1 VIQQEDTT
9 VVERSSMFTTL
20 IVEDNAPFRHFL
32 TKLLHER
39 FPAMVIAEA
48 EGGEEVR
55 RKLHTL
61 VPDLI
66 FMDIELSGENG
77 LDLTKQIKM
86 GYHKTIVIILTSYDL
101 PEYRKAA
108 AQSGASYF
116 FSKDSVSVEEIVK
129 VVKYIIGDHDREAD
143 CPTK

>member
-1 VIQQEDTT
+1 
-9 VVERSSMFTTL
+9 MFTTL
-20 IVEDNAPFRHFL
+20 IVEDNAPFRYFL

-108 AQSGASYF
+108 AQYGVDYF
-116 FSKDSVSVEEIVK
+116 FSKGSVSFEEIVK
-129 VVKYIIGDHDREAD
+129 VVKHIIVDQRHEAD
-143 CPTK
+143 CPTQ

>member
-1 VIQQEDTT
+1 
-9 VVERSSMFTTL
+9 MFTTL
-20 IVEDNAPFRHFL
+20 IVEDNAPFRYFL

-77 LDLTKQIKM
+77 LELTKQIKM
-86 GYHKTIVIILTSYDL
+86 RYPKTIVIILTSYDL

-108 AQSGASYF
+108 AQYGASYF
-116 FSKDSVSVEEIVK
+116 LSKGSVSTDEIQK
-129 VVKYIIGDHDREAD
+129 VVKSIVVDQGHEAD
-143 CPTK
+143 GPTK